1 VEWSGYGASDWLGPI
16 FSFRSSAVDWNGCE
30 LRSPVNQMAE
40 LQQHELSCLTIGH
53 SNHAWERFL
62 ELLQQN
68 NVEVVAEVRSYPY
81 SNYSPQFDREAMKD
95 ALGKIG
101 VKYVDLGKE
110 LGGRP
115 DGSEFYDRDG
125 HVLYDKVAGTERF
138 VEGIRRLEDG
148 MNKYRVAMLCSEE
161 DPAVCHRALLVGRV
175 LRERGA
181 RVEHIRGDGRI
192 QSDGEIFSANDLEE
206 KQGKLFD
213 IAEAPAWKSIPSVS
227 RKKRL
232 NNSSPF

>member
-1 VEWSGYGASDWLGPI
+1 MTE
-16 FSFRSSAVDWNGCE
+16 RQ
-30 LRSPVNQMAE
+30 R
-40 LQQHELSCLTIGH
+40 HELSVLTIGH
-53 SNHAWERFL
+53 SNHTWEHFL
-62 ELLQQN
+62 ELLQKAK
-68 NVEVVAEVRSYPY
+68 VEVVAEVRSYPY

-95 ALGKIG
+95 ALGQAG

-125 HVLYDKVAGTERF
+125 HVLYDKVAATDQF
-138 VEGIRRLEDG
+138 AEGIRRIEDG
-148 MNKYRVAMLCSEE
+148 MKKYRVAMLCSEE

-175 LRERGA
+175 LRGRGA
-181 RVEHIRGDGRI
+181 RVEHIRGDERI
-192 QSDGEIFSANDLEE
+192 QSDDEIFAAEQSEE

-213 IAEAPAWKSIPSVS
+213 VAEAPAWRSIPSVL

>member
-1 VEWSGYGASDWLGPI
+1 MTDIEQRA
-16 FSFRSSAVDWNGCE
+16 
-30 LRSPVNQMAE
+30 LRVM
-40 LQQHELSCLTIGH
+40 TIGH
-53 SNHAWERFL
+53 SNHGWDHFVAM
-62 ELLQQN
+62 LQRNGVQ
-68 NVEVVAEVRSYPY
+68 VVAEVRSYPY
-81 SNYSPQFDREAMKD
+81 SNYSPQFDREALKESLSR
-95 ALGKIG
+95 AG

-115 DGSEFYDRDG
+115 EGAEFYDADG
-125 HVLYDKVAGTERF
+125 HVLYNRLAATDQFA
-138 VEGIRRLEDG
+138 EGIRRIEDG
-148 MNKYRVAMLCSEE
+148 MKKYRVVMLCSEE

-181 RVEHIRGDGRI
+181 QVEHIRGDGHI
-192 QSDGEIFSANDLEE
+192 QADNEVFSSNGLLE

-213 IAEAPAWKSIPSVS
+213 ADEAPAWKSIPSVL